1 MPVAATPSFTATIS
15 AAMQEAGRLN
25 VSFSEVSSMSARGAQ
40 DVKTDLWFTSRYDL
54 LLATE
59 TMVVVTTGNSVY
71 TLPAEF
77 DHEYSLRVYY
87 GDVRGRAQ
95 SGTGQ
100 QITLASADT
109 SADDAYIGWYAF
121 TLAGTGS
128 GQWNQIAD
136 FTGDT
141 DIASL
146 TAVWT
151 TPDSTTDY
159 LIGSLWHGLIRD
171 DRPFVSYA
179 RWGSPQRY
187 RITGNSLTVWPPPDK
202 VYPIV
207 MAWGPNLTRLDD
219 TSTIFLKWLRERRS
233 LFVQGIK
240 VKTMALFDDD
250 RYERE
255 LNIYERMK
263 MQYAATNSVLD
274 QTDGSR

>member
-1 MPVAATPSFTATIS
+1 MAVAATPSFTATIS
-15 AAMQEAGRLN
+15 AAMIEAGRLN
-25 VSFSEVSSMSARGAQ
+25 VSFSEVSNMSARGAQ

-59 TMVVVTTGNSVY
+59 TMVLVTTGNSVY
-71 TLPAEF
+71 TVPAEY

-87 GDVRGRAQ
+87 GDIRGRAQ
-95 SGTGQ
+95 AGTTE
-100 QITLASADT
+100 QITLASTDGASDE
-109 SADDAYIGWYAF
+109 AYAGWYAF

-128 GQWNQIAD
+128 GQWRQISRY
-136 FTGDT
+136 T
-141 DIASL
+141 DSTNIATVTNAW
-146 TAVWT
+146 TA
-151 TPDSTTDY
+151 PDSTTDY

-171 DRPFVSYA
+171 DNATRYYA
-179 RWGSPQRY
+179 RDGRPTRY

-202 VYPIV
+202 VYPVV
-207 MAWGPNLTRLDD
+207 MAWGPNLTRLDE

-255 LNIYERMK
+255 AATYERMK
-263 MQYAATNSVLD
+263 MQYAATNSILD
-274 QTDGSR
+274 QTEGSR